1 MDKDKINGLIEENAQ
16 KYEALSDAIWESPE
30 LCYKET
36 TSAKLHAD
44 ALKAAGFKVTYPAYS
59 MNTAYCAEYGEG
71 SPVIALLSEYDALD
85 GMSQEADVTVRKP
98 IIAGGPGHGCG
109 HQLLGTAVVE
119 AAAAVK
125 AAMEKEGIKGTL
137 RVLGCPAEEGGGGK
151 VYLIRAGAFK
161 DVDIAL
167 SWHPNDEHGAQDTA
181 LAVVIV
187 FYTFTGKA
195 AHAAAAPE
203 KGRSALDAAELMNVG
218 TQFLREH
225 VPDDVRIHY
234 AFHDVGGLAANV
246 VQANAKLQY
255 VIRAKKN
262 ATVLDVYDRICD
274 IAKGAALMAGVE
286 VGEPVIVG
294 AYADFIPNK
303 TLGELV
309 NNYQNAF
316 LPIQYTEEELAYAKG
331 FQKDGKAPEPI
342 CTKPPKKSEGP
353 GGSTDLADVSWVVPT
368 GAFYSACSAL
378 GTVPHSWELVAQ
390 GKSSIAHKGMHH
402 AAKVMT
408 ASALDLFADPALV
421 EAAKADFVETT
432 GGEAYKSLL
441 PEDAKPQ

>member
-1 MDKDKINGLIEENAQ
+1 MDKDSLSKLIEQNA
-16 KYEALSDAIWESPE
+16 KTYETLSDAVWESPE

-36 TSAKLHAD
+36 TAAALHVE
-44 ALKAAGFKVTYPAYS
+44 ALKAAGFKVTCPAYGI
-59 MNTAYCAEYGEG
+59 NTAYLAEYGER

-85 GMSQEADVTVRKP
+85 GMSQEADANVRSP
-98 IIAGGPGHGCG
+98 IIPGGPGHGCG
-109 HQLLGTAVVE
+109 HQLLGAAVVE
-119 AAAAVK
+119 AGAAVK
-125 AAMEKEGIKGTL
+125 AAMEQEGVKGTL
-137 RVLGCPAEEGGGGK
+137 RILGCPAEEGGGGK
-151 VYLIRAGAFK
+151 VFLIRAGAFK

-167 SWHPNDEHGAQDTA
+167 SWHPNDEHGAQDSA
-181 LAVVIV
+181 LAVVIAL
-187 FYTFTGKA
+187 FSFTGKA

-262 ATVLDVYDRICD
+262 ATVLDVYSRICD

-286 VGEPVIVG
+286 VSEPVIVG
-294 AYADFIPNK
+294 AYADFIPNE
-303 TLGELV
+303 TLGGLI
-309 NNYQNAF
+309 NKHQNAC
-316 LPIQYTEEELAYAKG
+316 LPIEYTEEELAYAKR
-331 FQKDGKAPEPI
+331 FQKDGKAAEPI
-342 CTKPPKKSEGP
+342 CSKPPKKREGP

-368 GAFYSACSAL
+368 GAFYAACSAL

-402 AAKVMT
+402 AAEVLA
-408 ASALDLFADPALV
+408 ASALDLFADPTLV
-421 EAAKADFVETT
+421 DAAKADFAKATQ
-432 GGEAYKSLL
+432 GEAYKSLL
-441 PEDAKPQ
+441 PEDAEPQ

>member
-1 MDKDKINGLIEENAQ
+1 MEKLVKLIEENA
-16 KYEALSDAIWESPE
+16 KTYENLSDAVWESPE
-30 LCYKET
+30 LCYRET
-36 TSAKLHAD
+36 TAAALHVD
-44 ALKAAGFKVTYPAYS
+44 ALKAAGFKVTYPAYGI
-59 MNTAYCAEYGEG
+59 NTAYLAEFGEG
-71 SPVIALLSEYDALD
+71 CPVIALLSEYDALD
-85 GMSQEADVTVRKP
+85 GMSQEADANIRKP
-98 IIAGGPGHGCG
+98 IVQGGPGHGCG

-125 AAMEKEGIKGTL
+125 TVMEKEGMKGTL
-137 RVLGCPAEEGGGGK
+137 RVIGCPAEEGGGGK
-151 VYLIRAGAFK
+151 VFLIRAGAFK

-181 LAVVIV
+181 LAVVIA
-187 FYTFTGKA
+187 FFSFTGKA

-234 AFHDVGGLAANV
+234 AYHDVGGLAANV

-262 ATVLDVYDRICD
+262 ATVLDVYGRICD

-286 VGEPVIVG
+286 VAEPVIIG
-294 AYADFIPNK
+294 AYANFIPNN
-303 TLGELV
+303 TLGSLV
-309 NNYQNAF
+309 NKYQNAF
-316 LPIQYTEEELAYAKG
+316 LPIEYTDEELAYAKR
-331 FQKDGKAPEPI
+331 FQKDGKAAEPI

-402 AAKVMT
+402 AAGVLA
-408 ASALDLFADPALV
+408 ASALDLYADPALV
-421 EAAKADFVETT
+421 ETAKADYAKATE
-432 GGEAYKSLL
+432 GERYQSLL
-441 PEDAKPQ
+441 PEDAKPW

>member
-1 MDKDKINGLIEENAQ
+1 MDKDKLVKLIEENA
-16 KYEALSDAIWESPE
+16 KTYEDLSDAVWESPE

-36 TSAKLHAD
+36 TAAALHVG
-44 ALKAAGFKVTYPAYS
+44 ALKAAGFKVTCPAYGIG
-59 MNTAYCAEYGEG
+59 TAYCAEYGEG
-71 SPVIALLSEYDALD
+71 NPVIALLSEYDALD
-85 GMSQEADVTVRKP
+85 GMSQEADANVRSP
-98 IIAGGPGHGCG
+98 IISGGPGHGCG
-109 HQLLGTAVVE
+109 HQLLGTAVLE

-125 AAMEKEGIKGTL
+125 TVMEEEGMKGTL

-151 VYLIRAGAFK
+151 VFLIRAGAFK

-181 LAVVIV
+181 LAVVIA
-187 FYTFTGKA
+187 FFSFTGKA

-262 ATVLDVYDRICD
+262 ATVLDVYARICD

-286 VGEPVIVG
+286 ASEPVIVG

-309 NNYQNAF
+309 NKYQNAY
-316 LPIQYTEEELAYAKG
+316 LPIVYTEEELAYAKR
-331 FQKDGKAPEPI
+331 FQKDGKAAEPI

-402 AAKVMT
+402 AAGVLA
-408 ASALDLFADPALV
+408 ASALDLYADPALV
-421 EAAKADFVETT
+421 EAAKADFAKATE
-432 GGEAYKSLL
+432 GECYKSLL
-441 PEDAKPQ
+441 PEDAKPW